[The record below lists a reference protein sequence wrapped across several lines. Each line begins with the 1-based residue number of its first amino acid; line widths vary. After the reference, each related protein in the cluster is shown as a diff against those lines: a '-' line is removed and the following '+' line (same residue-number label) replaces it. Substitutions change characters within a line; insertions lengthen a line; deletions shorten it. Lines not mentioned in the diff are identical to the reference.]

1 LFNVIDAKILIR
13 GKKLGT
19 VLGILFCTLTMQPF
33 SAHSDTLISDAQ
45 AADPLVLIVGDSI
58 SAGLG
63 VPVEEQWPLILE
75 NELRKEFPQ
84 LTVVAAA
91 TSGDTT
97 SGGLTRLPALLK
109 QHNPNVVILALGG
122 NDALRGTQL
131 GLVKQNLERMTYITQ
146 NSGAAVVLAGMQIPP
161 NYGPAYTERFRAIY
175 PQVAEKYRAAIIP
188 FLLEG
193 VAAVEGMMQDDGI
206 HPTSKAQPTISKLV
220 YNSVHPL
227 LNQ

>member
-1 LFNVIDAKILIR
+1 
-13 GKKLGT
+13 
-19 VLGILFCTLTMQPF
+19 MQPL
-33 SAHSDTLISDAQ
+33 SAH
-45 AADPLVLIVGDSI
+45 ADPLVLIVGDSI

-75 NELRKEFPQ
+75 DELRKEFPQ

-109 QHNPNVVILALGG
+109 QHSPDVVVIALGG

-131 GLVKQNLERMTYITQ
+131 GLVKQNLERMTYIAQ
-146 NSGAAVVLAGMQIPP
+146 NSGAEVVLAGMQIPP
-161 NYGPAYTERFRAIY
+161 NYGPAYTDRFRAIY
-175 PQVAEKYRAAIIP
+175 PQIAEKYNAVIIP

-193 VAAVEGMMQDDGI
+193 VATVEGMMQGDGV
-206 HPTSKAQPTISKLV
+206 HPTAKAQPIISGLV
-220 YNSVHPL
+220 YDGVRPL
-227 LNQ
+227 LLP